1 VVDHLVT
8 FIACEIVTGSRL
20 TEILG
25 SYPADFSPFDK
36 PAGGLLKSSNNN
48 ADLEMGETTVKLYDS
63 IGPNPR
69 IVRMFMAEKGIEM
82 PRQTVDL
89 RGGENRQEQ
98 HLKRNPHGQ
107 MPTLELDDGSYLS
120 EITAICEYLEE
131 KNPAPAM
138 IGSTAEERAECR
150 MWTRRVDLNIAE
162 PLANGYR
169 FGEGLKFFEKRIPV
183 APEASPGLKMIAA
196 NRLQWLDGQMAG
208 KEYLCGSR
216 FTLADILLY
225 CWLEFGSQVGQP
237 LDPAN
242 SNIVA
247 WMARVGQR
255 PSVKA

>member
-1 VVDHLVT
+1 
-8 FIACEIVTGSRL
+8 
-20 TEILG
+20 
-25 SYPADFSPFDK
+25 
-36 PAGGLLKSSNNN
+36 
-48 ADLEMGETTVKLYDS
+48 MKLYDS

-82 PRQTVDL
+82 DKQTVDL
-89 RGGENRQEQ
+89 RGGENRQDE

-107 MPTLELDDGSYLS
+107 MPTLELDDGHFVS

-131 KNPAPAM
+131 KNPSKPM
-138 IGSTAEERAECR
+138 IGATPEERAECR

-169 FGEGLKFFEKRIPV
+169 FGEALKFFEKRIPV

-196 NRLQWLDGQMAG
+196 NRLKWLDSQMADGREWICG
-208 KEYLCGSR
+208 KR

-225 CWLEFGSQVGQP
+225 CWIDFGNQVGQP
-237 LDPAN
+237 LDQTN
-242 SNIVA
+242 GNIVA
-247 WMARVGQR
+247 WFARVGAR